1 MNYLVIEG
9 NIGAGKTSLASKIG
23 SKFNAKVIL
32 EQFSDNPFL
41 PGFYKDPA
49 RYTFPLEL
57 SFLAERYN
65 QIRNELITPDLFRT
79 FSVSDYYFTKSL
91 IFSKATLSGDEY
103 NLFRQLFDIMNL
115 SVPVPDLYVYLY
127 NDTDK
132 LLFNIKKRG
141 RPYEQSITAE
151 YLDKIQKSY
160 FNFMKQRKDFRFL
173 IINTKDSDFINKEV
187 DLEVIYELIFSKRYM
202 KGINQVEV

>member
-1 MNYLVIEG
+1 VNYLVIEG

-65 QIRNELITPDLFRT
+65 QIRNELITPDLFST

-127 NDTDK
+127 NDTEK
-132 LLFNIKKRG
+132 LLLNRKKRG
-141 RPYEQSITAE
+141 RPYEQNITAE
-151 YLDKIQKSY
+151 YLDKIQQSY

-173 IINTKDSDFINKEV
+173 IINTKDSDFVNKNV
-187 DLEVIYELIFSKRYM
+187 DLEVIYELIFSGKYL
-202 KGINQVEV
+202 KGINRVEV

>member
-1 MNYLVIEG
+1 MNFLVIEG

-132 LLFNIKKRG
+132 LLDNIKKRG
-141 RPYEQSITAE
+141 RPYEQNITAE

-160 FNFMKQRKDFRFL
+160 FEFMKQRKDFCFL
-173 IINTKDSDFINKEV
+173 IINTKDSDFVNKEV
-187 DLEVIYELIFSKRYM
+187 DLEVIYGLIFSEKYL
-202 KGINQVEV
+202 KGINRVEV

>member
-1 MNYLVIEG
+1 VNFLVIEG
-9 NIGAGKTSLASKIG
+9 NIGAGKTSLANMIG

-49 RYTFPLEL
+49 RFSFPLEL

-65 QIRNELITPDLFRT
+65 QIRKELITPDLFKT

-127 NDTDK
+127 TSTDK
-132 LLFNIKKRG
+132 LLDNIKKRG
-141 RPYEQSITAE
+141 RPYEQNITAD
-151 YLDKIQKSY
+151 YLDKIQHSY
-160 FNFMKQRKDFRFL
+160 FDFMKKNLDFRFL
-173 IINTKDSDFINKEV
+173 VIDTGDSDFVSKES
-187 DLEVIYELIFSKRYM
+187 DLALICELIFTKNYM
-202 KGINQVEV
+202 KGINRVDI

>member
-1 MNYLVIEG
+1 VNFLVIEG

-23 SKFNAKVIL
+23 CKFNAKVIL

-65 QIRNELITPDLFRT
+65 QIRNELITPDLFKS

-132 LLFNIKKRG
+132 LLDNIKKRG
-141 RPYEQSITAE
+141 RPYEQNITAE
-151 YLDKIQKSY
+151 YLNKIQQSY
-160 FNFMKQRKDFRFL
+160 FDFMKQKRDFRFL
-173 IINTKDSDFINKEV
+173 VINTKDSDFVNKEV
-187 DLEVIYELIFSKRYM
+187 DLKLIFELIFSGKYK
-202 KGINQVEV
+202 KGINRVDI

>member
-1 MNYLVIEG
+1 MNFLVIEG

-132 LLFNIKKRG
+132 LLDNIKKRG
-141 RPYEQSITAE
+141 RPYEQNITAE

-160 FNFMKQRKDFRFL
+160 FNFMKQKKDFRFL
-173 IINTKDSDFINKEV
+173 IINTKDSDFVNKEV
-187 DLEVIYELIFSKRYM
+187 DLELIYELIFSKKYM
-202 KGINQVEV
+202 KGINRVEV